1 MSSITQPTHTSNAST
16 PAAAAAWATNLPTIS
31 NGLISFTGL
40 CQRKTPSSAL
50 VGLAVSGPGYRLAI
64 GQPSPVMTIMPAE
77 L

>member
-1 MSSITQPTHTSNAST
+1 MSSITQPTHTSKAST

-40 CQRKTPSSAL
+40 CRRKTPSSAA
-50 VGLAVSGPGYRLAI
+50 VALAVSGPGYGLVL
-64 GQPSPVMTIMPAE
+64 GQQSPVMAIMPAE